1 MKVYRRIV
9 RAIIRRICKRN
20 NFVLPREFIHPFNFW
35 NINMMHGLARGYAKN
50 CGLSMEEGVAYL
62 DPVIAERLDDIIIF
76 WRFVAFAVS
85 CDSEK
90 HLCIVRK
97 KYIEILRKNLLDN
110 GRCYR

>member
-1 MKVYRRIV
+1 MKVYRRII
-9 RAIIRRICKRN
+9 RAMIRRISKRH

-50 CGLSMEEGVAYL
+50 SGLSMEEDVAYL
-62 DPVIAERLDDIIIF
+62 DPVIAERLDDIVTF

-90 HLCIVRK
+90 HLYIVRK
-97 KYIEILRKNLLDN
+97 KYIEILRKNPLDN
-110 GRCYR
+110 GLCYR